1 MVFVLLIV
9 APIVEI
15 FVLIQTGHAIGG
27 WNTLG
32 LVILVAVV
40 GVWLIKREGIKVW
53 RRFGE
58 QVRAGQVPSK
68 EIADGVLL
76 LIAGALFIAPGFI
89 SDFVALLILFPP
101 TRALFRKRLLKR
113 TSFGGG
119 FGGGRIIRATYRG
132 PMPDPHGSN
141 ITDTTATET
150 RGELE
155 P

>member
-1 MVFVLLIV
+1 MVFVLLVV

-27 WNTLG
+27 WNTIG
-32 LVILVAVV
+32 LVVLVAVV

-89 SDFVALLILFPP
+89 SDFIALLILFPP

-113 TSFGGG
+113 GA
-119 FGGGRIIRATYRG
+119 FGGGRIILSLTHISE
-132 PMPDPHGSN
+132 P
-141 ITDTTATET
+141 T
-150 RGELE
+150 R
-155 P
+155 PY